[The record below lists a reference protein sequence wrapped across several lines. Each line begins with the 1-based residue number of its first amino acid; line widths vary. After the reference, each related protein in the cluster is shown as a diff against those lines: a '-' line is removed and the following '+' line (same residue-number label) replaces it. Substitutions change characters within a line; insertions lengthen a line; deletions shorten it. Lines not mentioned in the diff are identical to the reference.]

1 MVRGVG
7 GWEDVCVC
15 VWGYPLAPAGGD
27 VMARAGCYRDTEEGL
42 LTVSRGPGRFL
53 IQVKAGLSL
62 KG

>member
-1 MVRGVG
+1 M
-7 GWEDVCVC
+7 CVC

-27 VMARAGCYRDTEEGL
+27 VMARAGCYRDTEEADSL
-42 LTVSRGPGRFL
+42 KGPGRFL